1 MKKFKIILIVLMLV
15 AMVFLMAGC
24 SDDNFK
30 DKQATIDIGN
40 KLSKD
45 QPTPTDI
52 DYSLERYNLI
62 RRAYWVNGQKEKSR
76 AVICPVK
83 KPLGY
88 IVTFL
93 EGVGVV
99 TSTTVD
105 GKISS
110 LNSFLTPDTTAP
122 NREYAD
128 WLPDVDGSYGIND
141 EGIFWFDVTGEY
153 HEWNGKYHYSS
164 SPFEIETP
172 ILVFKEAE

>member
-1 MKKFKIILIVLMLV
+1 MKKIKLILIVLMFV

-24 SDDNFK
+24 SDDTFK

-62 RRAYWVNGQKEKSR
+62 RRAYWVNGQQEKSR
-76 AVICPVK
+76 AVICPVR

-93 EGVGVV
+93 EGVGPV

-128 WLPDVDGSYGIND
+128 WLPDVDGSYGVND
-141 EGIFWFDVTGEY
+141 GGIFWFDVTGEY

-164 SPFEIETP
+164 SPFEIERP